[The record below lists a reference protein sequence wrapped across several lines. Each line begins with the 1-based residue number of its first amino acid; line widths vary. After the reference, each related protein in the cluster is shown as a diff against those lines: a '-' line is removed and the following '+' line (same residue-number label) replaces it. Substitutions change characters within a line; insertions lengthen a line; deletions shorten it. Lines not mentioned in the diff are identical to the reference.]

1 MDDRV
6 NQKFMLSVLAEAGR
20 SDESKVRKASQEN
33 HISACLSSYWRKNTD
48 IHELAIENIPFIV
61 DLPIQNG
68 DFLQQAVR
76 LPEGNEFLQQFHFLA
91 ISAPEAFTWPTFGTQ
106 EVRQQFRRQAQDVFN
121 GWGG

>member
-1 MDDRV
+1 VAHVARVARRGSASLLFAHLVDRVHAFSPQVDLVPCSSIHVFFVDKTQDLPMDDRV

-68 DFLQQAVR
+68 DFL
-76 LPEGNEFLQQFHFLA
+76 
-91 ISAPEAFTWPTFGTQ
+91 
-106 EVRQQFRRQAQDVFN
+106 
-121 GWGG
+121 